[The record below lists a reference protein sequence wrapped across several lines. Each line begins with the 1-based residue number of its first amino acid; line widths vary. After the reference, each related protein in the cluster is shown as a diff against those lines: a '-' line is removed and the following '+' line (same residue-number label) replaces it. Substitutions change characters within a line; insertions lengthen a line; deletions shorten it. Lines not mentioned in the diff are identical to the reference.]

1 MDRNWPMDEKKTNVD
16 PSPTKATVSVA
27 LFVTKDNRTDCDV
40 NGLKVEDSNLVITS
54 QLIERQ
60 VL

>member
-1 MDRNWPMDEKKTNVD
+1 MDEKKTNVD